1 MDCWTLRGILNL
13 SRSLLLAAIRDLIK
27 VVTPLS
33 VQHIVV
39 KILGHKA
46 PFPGAQ
52 DFGLDESPQELFQG
66 QAVVTEK
73 AGHGHGRGGQDAHP
87 ARRLLPGHI
96 AQQQVDGHGDPHGEQ
111 GAEKLPGGQAEENA
125 FLVLADFF
133 GNFDFHIE
141 FHFLIDYNLL

>member
-1 MDCWTLRGILNL
+1 MVNL

-39 KILGHKA
+39 EILGHKA
-46 PFPGAQ
+46 PLPGTQ
-52 DFGLDESPQELFQG
+52 DFGLDEGPQELFQG

-73 AGHGHGRGGQDAHP
+73 ASHGHGRGGQDAHP
-87 ARRLLPGHI
+87 ARRFLSGHA
-96 AQQQVDGHGDPHGEQ
+96 AQQQVDGYSDPHSEQ

-125 FLVLADFF
+125 FLVLAYFF
-133 GNFDFHIE
+133 GNFDFDVANPP
-141 FHFLIDYNLL
+141 F